1 MFNICAKFAR
11 LAVSNEF
18 RQNPI
23 SSIGGVNKGFDL
35 LSSSVLPSLS
45 QFNFYHNT
53 NSDLR
58 TGFKFKRERPI
69 GPNKAKPQNLLP
81 DIRVAR
87 TIDYRKKIHYPV
99 DGLYT
104 IKKLGMTKMGGRH
117 PVTGRKVIEGVGGG
131 SKRKWRWIDNHRLP
145 KDWPRDG
152 SVLEERVLGIFY
164 DPNQDAKIALTGYD
178 DKLRWQ
184 VATSKQQNGDL
195 IRTFTDIPKNPVKP
209 KEGDSHP
216 VGALPIGTTICQVE
230 AWPGEGSFFAV
241 KAEDEAKIIRRIE
254 DRIVVKCWDKLEFA
268 IPETCQCVVGQNS
281 IHPLRKMDIG
291 SPNRLRWLGMRPRSG
306 LWKRK
311 DGRRGRK
318 IKKAPPAIY
327 TTPYEVYMK
336 DVGSPMAKP
345 VKGDSIIL
353 NVKSEGGR
361 GQRRASKRMCLEG
374 W

>member
-1 MFNICAKFAR
+1 LEPLFVR
-11 LAVSNEF
+11 L
-18 RQNPI
+18 
-23 SSIGGVNKGFDL
+23 
-35 LSSSVLPSLS
+35 
-45 QFNFYHNT
+45 
-53 NSDLR
+53 
-58 TGFKFKRERPI
+58 
-69 GPNKAKPQNLLP
+69 
-81 DIRVAR
+81 
-87 TIDYRKKIHYPV
+87 
-99 DGLYT
+99 
-104 IKKLGMTKMGGRH
+104 KLG
-117 PVTGRKVIEGVGGG
+117 
-131 SKRKWRWIDNHRLP
+131 
-145 KDWPRDG
+145 
-152 SVLEERVLGIFY
+152 LER
-164 DPNQDAKIALTGYD
+164 
-178 DKLRWQ
+178 
-184 VATSKQQNGDL
+184 
-195 IRTFTDIPKNPVKP
+195 
-209 KEGDSHP
+209 
-216 VGALPIGTTICQVE
+216 E
-230 AWPGEGSFFAV
+230 AFFAV

-327 TTPYEVYMK
+327 TTPYEVYKK